1 MQVIQRYHS
10 PPEVKD
16 AAFSLSVQPQCL
28 EDGKLAILLEFWYT
42 GSRSGEY
49 QHGASGGVQSL
60 SGFVSL
66 PESIEEIKKDSD
78 VKRVEVK

>member
-42 GSRSGEY
+42 GSRRNTNMVLLE
-49 QHGASGGVQSL
+49 VQSL